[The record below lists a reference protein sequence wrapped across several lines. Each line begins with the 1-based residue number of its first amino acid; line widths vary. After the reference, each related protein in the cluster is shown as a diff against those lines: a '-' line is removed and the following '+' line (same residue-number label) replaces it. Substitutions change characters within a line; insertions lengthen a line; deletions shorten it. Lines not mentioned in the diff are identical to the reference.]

1 MQYNIK
7 EILKNRILV
16 LDGAMGTMIQDYNLT
31 EKDFR
36 GTQFINSQI
45 DQKGN
50 NDILSI
56 TQPQII
62 EEIHKKYLEVG
73 ADIIETNTFSSN
85 SISMEDYALETSV
98 YQLNFQ
104 SAQIARSIADEFTA
118 KNPKQPRF
126 VAGAIGPTNRSA
138 SMSPDVN
145 NPGFRAK
152 SYDEFFQAY
161 LEQITALIE
170 GGVDVLLIETVFDTL
185 NAKAAL
191 LAANTAFKKLN
202 RNLPVMVSGTIT
214 DNSGRTLS
222 GQTAE
227 AFLSSLSHV
236 DLLSIGFNC
245 ALGAEQMQPYLKEL
259 SQKSN
264 FNISAYP
271 NAGLPNEFGEY
282 DETPLVM
289 AKKMEDI
296 VSDQSVNIIGGC
308 CGTSPEHIKA
318 FVDIAAS
325 HNARVAPIITE
336 ETQLSGL
343 ERLSINKDN
352 NFINIGERTNV
363 AGSKKFARLIRDK
376 KYEEALTVARQ
387 QVENGAQIIDINLD
401 DAMLD
406 AEKEMNIFLNLL
418 ASEPDIA
425 RVPIMIDSSDFK
437 VIEAGL
443 KCIQGKA
450 IVNSISL
457 KEGEAEFIENALKVK
472 NYGAAVVVMAF
483 DEKGQAVSLDDKI
496 RIAERAYRILVDQVH
511 FKPSDIIFDVN
522 ILTIATGMD
531 EHNNYAVD
539 FINAVK
545 WIKNNLP
552 FVKTSGGISN
562 LSFSF
567 RGNNTVRE
575 AMHSVFL
582 FHAIK
587 AGLDMGI
594 VNAGMLQVYDEIDPE
609 LKALCERVILNKDV
623 EASDELISFAENVNV
638 DSSVEIK
645 IQEWRNEALEP
656 RLIYALKKGISDFL
670 EPDLLEARAKY
681 DYALDIIEGPLMD
694 GMNIVG
700 ELFGDGKMF
709 LPQVVKT
716 ARVMKKAVAI
726 LMPFVE
732 AEKKVGTSSSNGK
745 MVVATVKGDV
755 HDIGKNIASVVLS
768 CNNYVITDLGVMVP
782 TEKILS
788 KAKEINA
795 DYIGLSGLITP
806 SLKEM
811 VNIAE
816 QMQKQGFTIPLLI
829 SGATTSKI
837 HTAVK
842 IAPKYDYPVVYI
854 KDASE
859 SVKLVNKLKKNYDQF
874 FEDLKEEQEALRQK
888 HYAKNVEH
896 ISLEE
901 ARKNRFPI
909 DWNKENIITPQF
921 IGIKEFIDYPISEIS
936 EYMDWTFFFF
946 NWGIKGRFPDILTHP
961 KKGEEASRIFEDG
974 KKMLAEIIEKK
985 MLQANAVIGIFPA
998 NTVDET
1004 VEVYFDE
1011 SKTKIQQKFHFL
1023 RQQRSQTDSGFN
1035 LSLSDYIAPKS
1046 SEKNDYIG
1054 GFAATAG
1061 IGIEEHIIKY
1071 QAEGDDYSSI
1081 MLKTLSDRLA
1091 EAFAE
1096 LLHAKVRKEIWGYA
1110 KKETLSNDE
1119 LIKEKYSG
1127 IRPAIGFPSSPDHT
1141 EKDSLFALL
1150 EATKRT
1156 GVELTESRAMMP
1168 AASVSGLY
1176 FANSKSKYFMLG
1188 EIQEDQKKHYCQ
1200 HKSWTFDDFEL
1211 WAE

>member
-62 EEIHKKYLEVG
+62 KEIHKKYLEVG

-457 KEGEAEFIENALKVK
+457 KEGEAEFIDNALKVK

-609 LKALCERVILNKDV
+609 LKALCVRVILNKDV

-768 CNNYVITDLGVMVP
+768 CNNYEITDLGVMVP

-896 ISLEE
+896 ISLED

-921 IGIKEFIDYPISEIS
+921 TGIKEFIDYPISEIS

-1061 IGIEEHIIKY
+1061 IGIEKHIIKY

-1188 EIQEDQKKHYCQ
+1188 EIQEDQKRHYCQ
-1200 HKSWTFDDFEL
+1200 LKNWTFDDFEL